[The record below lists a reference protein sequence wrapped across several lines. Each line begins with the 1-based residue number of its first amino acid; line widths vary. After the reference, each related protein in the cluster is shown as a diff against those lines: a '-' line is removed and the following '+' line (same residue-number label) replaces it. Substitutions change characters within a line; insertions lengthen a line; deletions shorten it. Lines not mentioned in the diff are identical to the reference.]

1 MPLTRRDLLHR
12 IAAVGGASLTYD
24 AMTGLGLLE
33 AQTRAPFDLQG
44 QVEGVRV
51 VVIGAGLAGLTAAY
65 ELGKLG
71 YKVQVLEARSA
82 AGRTRAYRP
91 PRHGQRGGRS
101 VADRRVRRGAVL
113 QLRRDAD
120 SVSPLDRAALLPRT
134 AGAGRSVRR
143 HLDSTYLYQQKA
155 TALSGQRVR
164 LRAARADLDGYIAE
178 LLSKAV
184 SDRALD
190 EAVTADDRERL
201 LEYLRSAGALDESRR
216 YRGSSTRGPDE
227 QPSPDGT
234 ARYTPLSLD
243 ELLGSRMGYYLD
255 AGYPYQPTMVQ
266 VVGGTD
272 RLPQA
277 FAARLKD
284 RIVYRAS
291 VREIRQT
298 DAGVSVGYAD
308 HTGRL
313 RRVEADYCV
322 CALPLTLLATLDTDF
337 SPELKKTI
345 ASVPYAAAGKMGLQ
359 FKRRFWEEDDGI
371 FGGST
376 RTDQEIAQIVYPS
389 TGLLGKK
396 GILVG
401 YYIQGQ
407 AGPARRRADARRTPG
422 ARARAGRPHS
432 PAVRGGVR
440 DRVFRLVAPG
450 DLESRLLVVGIRPR
464 RASSCCSSRTRRV
477 FLAGDHMNM
486 NAWMQGAFESGRQVA
501 SAIHAR
507 AYETVARTFRSATEC
522 RPDPNSSHRR
532 QMQPRELEDS
542 KETECTVL

>member
-44 QVEGVRV
+44 EVEGVRV

-71 YKVQVLEARSA
+71 YKVQVLEARS
-82 AGRTRAYRP
+82 RP
-91 PRHGQRGGRS
+91 GGR
-101 VADRRVRRGAVL
+101 AHTVRRGTVSEEDGPSQTAAFDEGLYFNCGAMRIPYHHSTALHYCRELQVPVEVFAVT
-113 QLRRDAD
+113 
-120 SVSPLDRAALLPRT
+120 S
-134 AGAGRSVRR
+134 
-143 HLDSTYLYQQKA
+143 DSTYLYQHKA
-155 TALSGQRVR
+155 AALSGKRVR

-389 TGLLGKK
+389 TGLARQEGDSGRVLHPGT
-396 GILVG
+396 GR
-401 YYIQGQ
+401 
-407 AGPARRRADARRTPG
+407 PPRRRADSRRTPG
-422 ARARAGRPHS
+422 ARARAGRPHP
-432 PAVRGGVR
+432 PAVRGRVR
-440 DRVFRLVAPG
+440 DRVLRLVAPR
-450 DLESRLLVVGIRPR
+450 DLESRLLVVGIRRDAQAAAPAEPPR
-464 RASSCCSSRTRRV
+464 LPGRRSHEHERLDARRVRIGASGRVGDPRARLRQIVGRTSKVRHEPKLVSSASNATTKTRR
-477 FLAGDHMNM
+477 
-486 NAWMQGAFESGRQVA
+486 
-501 SAIHAR
+501 
-507 AYETVARTFRSATEC
+507 
-522 RPDPNSSHRR
+522 
-532 QMQPRELEDS
+532 LEGN
-542 KETECTVL
+542 

>member
-1 MPLTRRDLLHR
+1 MPITRRDLLHR
-12 IAAVGGASLTYD
+12 IAATGGASFVYE

-44 QVEGVRV
+44 QVDGVRV

-71 YKVQVLEARSA
+71 YKVQVLEARP
-82 AGRTRAYRP
+82 RP
-91 PRHGQRGGRS
+91 GGR
-101 VADRRVRRGAVL
+101 AHTIRRGTVSEEDGPSQTAAFDEGLYFNCGAMRIPYHHSTSLHYCRELQVPIEVFAVT
-113 QLRRDAD
+113 
-120 SVSPLDRAALLPRT
+120 S
-134 AGAGRSVRR
+134 
-143 HLDSTYLYQQKA
+143 DSTYLYQQKA
-155 TALSGQRVR
+155 AALSGRRVR

-178 LLSKAV
+178 LLSKAI
-184 SDRALD
+184 SDHALN
-190 EAVTADDRERL
+190 EVVTGEDRERL
-201 LEYLRSAGALDESRR
+201 VEYLRSAGGLNESRQ

-234 ARYTPLSLD
+234 TSYTPIALD

-255 AGYPYQPTMVQ
+255 AGYAYQPTMVQ

-284 RIVYRAS
+284 RIVYRAA
-291 VREIRQT
+291 VRELRQT
-298 DAGVSVGYAD
+298 ASGVSIGYAD
-308 HTGRL
+308 HNGRL
-313 RRVEADYCV
+313 RKVDADYCI
-322 CALPLTLLATLDTDF
+322 CTLPLTILATLDTDF
-337 SPELKKTI
+337 SPEVQKLI

-371 FGGST
+371 FGGAT

-389 TGLLGKK
+389 AGLLGKK

-407 AGPARRRADARRTPG
+407 AGRPMGERTPAERQAIALEQG
-422 ARARAGRPHS
+422 GKIHPQYATEFETAFSVSWHR
-432 PAVRGGVR
+432 VVWNRGSWSSASADTR
-440 DRVFRLVAPG
+440 KRLSQPNG
-450 DLESRLLVVGIRPR
+450 
-464 RASSCCSSRTRRV
+464 RV
-477 FLAGDHMNM
+477 FLAGDHMNL

-501 SAIHAR
+501 TAVHAR
-507 AYETVARTFRSATEC
+507 AHQA
-522 RPDPNSSHRR
+522 
-532 QMQPRELEDS
+532 
-542 KETECTVL
+542 

>member
-1 MPLTRRDLLHR
+1 MPLTRRDLLNR
-12 IAAVGGASLTYD
+12 IAAAGGASLVYD

-44 QVEGVRV
+44 QVDGVRV

-71 YKVQVLEARSA
+71 YRVQVLEARA
-82 AGRTRAYRP
+82 RP
-91 PRHGQRGGRS
+91 GGR
-101 VADRRVRRGAVL
+101 VHTVRRGTVSEEDGPPQTAAFDDGLYFNCGAMRIPYHHATSLHYCRELQVPVEVFAVT
-113 QLRRDAD
+113 
-120 SVSPLDRAALLPRT
+120 S
-134 AGAGRSVRR
+134 
-143 HLDSTYLYQQKA
+143 DSTYLFQQKA
-155 TALSGQRVR
+155 ASLSGKRVR
-164 LRAARADLDGYIAE
+164 LREARADLDGYVAE

-184 SDRALD
+184 SENALN
-190 EAVTADDRERL
+190 EVVTGEDRERL
-201 LEYLRSAGALDESRR
+201 LEYLRSAGALDEARR

-227 QPSPDGT
+227 PPSPDAPT
-234 ARYTPLSLD
+234 SYTPLSLSD
-243 ELLGSRMGYYLD
+243 LLGSRMGYYLD

-277 FAARLKD
+277 FVARLKD

-291 VREIRQT
+291 VREIKQT

-308 HTGRL
+308 HAGRL
-313 RRVEADYCV
+313 RRVDADYCI
-322 CALPLTLLATLDTDF
+322 CALPLTILATLDTDF

-345 ASVPYAAAGKMGLQ
+345 ASVPYSAAGKMGLQ

-389 TGLLGKK
+389 TGFLGKK

-407 AGPARRRADARRTPG
+407 AGRPVGERTPAERQALALEQG
-422 ARARAGRPHS
+422 GRIHPQYATEFETAFSVSWHR
-432 PAVRGGVR
+432 VIWNRG
-440 DRVFRLVAPG
+440 
-450 DLESRLLVVGIRPR
+450 SWSS
-464 RASSCCSSRTRRV
+464 ASAETRKQLSQPNGRIY
-477 FLAGDHMNM
+477 LAGDHMNL

-501 SAIHAR
+501 TAIHAR
-507 AYETVARTFRSATEC
+507 AYSGVRRSA
-522 RPDPNSSHRR
+522 
-532 QMQPRELEDS
+532 
-542 KETECTVL
+542 

>member
-44 QVEGVRV
+44 EVEGVRV

-71 YKVQVLEARSA
+71 YKVQVLEARS
-82 AGRTRAYRP
+82 RP
-91 PRHGQRGGRS
+91 GGR
-101 VADRRVRRGAVL
+101 AHTVRRGTVSEEDGPSQTAAFDEGLYFNCGAMRIPYHHSTALHYCRELQVPVEVFAVTS
-113 QLRRDAD
+113 D
-120 SVSPLDRAALLPRT
+120 SS
-134 AGAGRSVRR
+134 
-143 HLDSTYLYQQKA
+143 YLYQHKA
-155 TALSGQRVR
+155 AALSGQRVR

-284 RIVYRAS
+284 RMVYRAS

-298 DAGVSVGYAD
+298 DTGVSVGYAD

-313 RRVEADYCV
+313 RRLEADYCV

-407 AGPARRRADARRTPG
+407 AGRPVGERTPAERQALALEQG
-422 ARARAGRPHS
+422 GRIHPQYAAEFETAFSVSWHR
-432 PAVRGGVR
+432 VIWNRGSWSSASAETR
-440 DRVFRLVAPG
+440 KQ
-450 DLESRLLVVGIRPR
+450 LLQPNP
-464 RASSCCSSRTRRV
+464 RV

-507 AYETVARTFRSATEC
+507 AY
-522 RPDPNSSHRR
+522 
-532 QMQPRELEDS
+532 
-542 KETECTVL
+542 